1 MYACMQCTYI
11 HNCIFFLVGSGDFNL
26 YTSEMNLTRYSFSS
40 SITMDALRDDEDRT
54 DEMFESLRLRLIHE
68 PNVLPPNIVLGS
80 TVVTIENVG
89 T

>member
-1 MYACMQCTYI
+1 M
-11 HNCIFFLVGSGDFNL
+11 
-26 YTSEMNLTRYSFSS
+26 E
-40 SITMDALRDDEDRT
+40 ALRDDEDRT